1 MGKWRENHLELLDF
15 PLRCLMRLL
24 LEDFDVG
31 KHLSVKS
38 KWTVVRFWLKK
49 VLQLEFM
56 ATAISSRSP
65 LKNNSQL
72 RRWLW
77 TPAKFGSLSMQ
88 AAKNGETDACA
99 DLDWIIIAQRFI
111 RCVSKLHR
119 PFRDTSRVRQKYLQ
133 TMLLLCRIACVA
145 SSAANQDNTLTSRRN
160 FSEPGESMIF
170 SAVSSVKLW
179 SRNMY

>member
-1 MGKWRENHLELLDF
+1 
-15 PLRCLMRLL
+15 MRLL

-49 VLQLEFM
+49 VLQVEFM
-56 ATAISSRSP
+56 ATAISSRSA

-99 DLDWIIIAQRFI
+99 DLDRIIVAQRFTLV
-111 RCVSKLHR
+111 CFEVAQ
-119 PFRDTSRVRQKYLQ
+119 TLQ
-133 TMLLLCRIACVA
+133 RYIEEGSTKVLICKQSCSYVCRIACVA

-179 SRNMY
+179 STNIY